1 MHEGCAADVCIGVRF
16 SEKTWR
22 TKDRGKKDRRA
33 TVFSGANPR
42 IVPASLSVNSRVL
55 SSLPKSL
62 PDPICLLLLTDRP
75 TSLTTPLLSLNL
87 TSSNPHPRTLAPASS
102 NGRLA
107 LFETRDPTQRHPRF
121 DSAHAGCP
129 VFASTATTST
139 VQSTYIHLRRTNT
152 CPSCCLLAICT
163 TPPASDPTPSLPAFT
178 NQLDPAADHRD
189 SAILTRQHT

>member
-75 TSLTTPLLSLNL
+75 HLLLHYSLSTSPRRI
-87 TSSNPHPRTLAPASS
+87 RTLALWHPHPPTAGSPS
-102 NGRLA
+102 LKRA
-107 LFETRDPTQRHPRF
+107 TQRHPRF

>member
-1 MHEGCAADVCIGVRF
+1 MRTGRICMHEGCAADVCIGVRF

-75 TSLTTPLLSLNL
+75 HLLLHYSLSTSPRRI
-87 TSSNPHPRTLAPASS
+87 RTLALWHPHPPTAGSPCLKRATQPK
-102 NGRLA
+102 GTRA
-107 LFETRDPTQRHPRF
+107 L
-121 DSAHAGCP
+121 
-129 VFASTATTST
+129 
-139 VQSTYIHLRRTNT
+139 
-152 CPSCCLLAICT
+152 
-163 TPPASDPTPSLPAFT
+163 TPPTRAVLYLRQRPQRPPSSPPIFICDGQILAP
-178 NQLDPAADHRD
+178 PAAC
-189 SAILTRQHT
+189 